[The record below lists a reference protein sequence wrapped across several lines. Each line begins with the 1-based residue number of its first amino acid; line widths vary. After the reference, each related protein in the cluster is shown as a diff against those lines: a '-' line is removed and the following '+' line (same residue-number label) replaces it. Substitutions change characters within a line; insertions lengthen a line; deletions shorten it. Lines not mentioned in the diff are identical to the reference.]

1 MKLIPHR
8 ALLIAS
14 LSLLGLGASLT
25 ACDGECDTA
34 TETDCE

>member
-1 MKLIPHR
+1 MTRNIIL
-8 ALLIAS
+8 AAVLV
-14 LSLLGLGASLT
+14 LGLGASLT